1 MVDEIYDPLVH
12 MVRNSIDHGIEK
24 PEVRKAM
31 GKPET
36 GTVTLKAYHKGGNI
50 VIEVSEDGMGLDR
63 DKIIK
68 RAIERNLI
76 SSGENMSDQEVWGL
90 IFQPGFSTA
99 DKVTDVSGRGVGM
112 DVVKRVLDKMRGTL
126 DIHSVKD
133 QGQSLSPGQAP

>member
-1 MVDEIYDPLVH
+1 M
-12 MVRNSIDHGIEK
+12 
-24 PEVRKAM
+24 
-31 GKPET
+31 
-36 GTVTLKAYHKGGNI
+36 
-50 VIEVSEDGMGLDR
+50 IEVSEDGMGLDR

-76 SSGENMSDQEVWGL
+76 QSGENMSDQEVWRL